1 MVAAVYRFFN
11 SLVYKN
17 LSMTHAQKEKL
28 QLICLIVQRNLKILG
43 NFVKEYLTRKNPEYL
58 IYLSNVWRLI
68 RNYINVEQLVDV
80 KYWSNSIIF
89 SDKLKIN

>member
-1 MVAAVYRFFN
+1 
-11 SLVYKN
+11 
-17 LSMTHAQKEKL
+17 MTHAQKEKL